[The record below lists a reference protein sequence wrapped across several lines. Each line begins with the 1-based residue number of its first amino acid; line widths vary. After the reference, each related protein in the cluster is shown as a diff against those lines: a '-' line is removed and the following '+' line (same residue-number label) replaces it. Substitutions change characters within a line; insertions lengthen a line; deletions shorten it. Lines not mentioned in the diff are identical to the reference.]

1 MPLVCT
7 KNIVLHEVKLTAPLH
22 ANLKKGTPTMPEA
35 PAWKFEKIIKPMFD
49 QPTSH
54 VLLRGRV
61 VACRDETVLEDGVVE
76 LENGSIKAVS
86 SAKDFGSRLEDALV
100 TNGTILPGLINSHAH
115 LAWDGIH
122 DLAHQSIYD
131 SPQIS
136 AYKCAGNMLLS
147 LQAGITTVRDLGMHD
162 TNLFAKQAV
171 EQGIFPGPKVLAC
184 GAAIVQTGGHTYWA
198 CREASGA
205 DEMRRA
211 VREQVR
217 AGADLIKIMASHD
230 LNEFTDAELEA
241 VIDETRRNGLPIT
254 AHATFNSVIARV
266 AKFGVDCIE
275 HGGDMTDET
284 IALILEKQ
292 IPIVTT
298 FAPLVM
304 QSQAEVARAYNIP
317 EWKIVER
324 QKAVNSGVRF
334 AGLQKAAAAGITIA
348 FGTDAGSPVV
358 PHTVVAPELEFMI
371 KLGIKK
377 NALDAIFCATRVAA
391 EVNRLQDKIGTLET
405 GKTADV
411 IVVDGVPDQ
420 NIADIAKVKMVYRG
434 GRRLV

>member
-1 MPLVCT
+1 
-7 KNIVLHEVKLTAPLH
+7 
-22 ANLKKGTPTMPEA
+22 MPEA

-49 QPTSH
+49 RPH
-54 VLLRGRV
+54 EHLLLRGRV
-61 VACRDETVLEDGVVE
+61 LTCNDDTVLEDGIVE
-76 LENGSIKAVS
+76 IEAGKISAVGPS
-86 SAKDFGSRLEDALV
+86 SDFGSRLEGAQQ
-100 TNGTILPGLINSHAH
+100 THGTILPGLINSHSH

-136 AYKCAGNMLLS
+136 AYKCAGNMLIS

-162 TNLFAKQAV
+162 TNLHAKQAV
-171 EQGIFPGPKVLAC
+171 EQGIFPGPRVLAC

-198 CREASGA
+198 CREASGP

-230 LNEFTDAELEA
+230 LNEFTDDELRA
-241 VIDETRRNGLPIT
+241 VIDESHRNGLPIT
-254 AHATFNSVIARV
+254 AHATFNSVIRRV
-266 AKFGVDCIE
+266 AEFGVDCIE

-284 IALILEKQ
+284 IQLILEKN

-304 QSQAEVARAYNIP
+304 QAQAEVARQYNIP
-317 EWKIVER
+317 EWKIAER

-334 AGLQKAAAAGITIA
+334 AGLVKAAQAGIQIA

-358 PHTVVAPELEFMI
+358 PHSVVAPELEFMI
-371 KLGIKK
+371 KLGVKK
-377 NALDAIFCATRVAA
+377 NAMDALHCATRVASH
-391 EVNRLQDKIGTLET
+391 VNRLEQKVGTLEV
-405 GKTADV
+405 GKLADV
-411 IVVDGVPDQ
+411 IVSEGRPDQ
-420 NIADIAKVKMVYRG
+420 EIGDISRIKLVFVG
-434 GRRLV
+434 GKRQL